1 MTAKSDSTRPIA
13 PHLQVYKW
21 GPAMLVSMMHRITGD
36 GLAIAG
42 GCMLLWWLGALA
54 TGPDAYANFLSC
66 VWLKAEGAPLAWTNW
81 VGRAVLIGLTWAFFQ
96 HMFSGM
102 RHLLLDTGAG
112 YELKANRNWSI
123 IVVIAGLFATA
134 ALWGYIFARA
144 I

>member
-1 MTAKSDSTRPIA
+1 
-13 PHLQVYKW
+13 
-21 GPAMLVSMMHRITGD
+21 
-36 GLAIAG
+36 
-42 GCMLLWWLGALA
+42 
-54 TGPDAYANFLSC
+54 
-66 VWLKAEGAPLAWTNW
+66 
-81 VGRAVLIGLTWAFFQ
+81 
-96 HMFSGM
+96 MFSGM

>member
-1 MTAKSDSTRPIA
+1 MTAKNDSGRPIS

-21 GPAMLVSMMHRITGD
+21 GPHMLVSILHRATGD

-42 GCMLLWWLGALA
+42 GLMLLWWLGALA
-54 TGPDAYANFLSC
+54 TGPDAYADFLKC
-66 VWLKAEGAPLAWTNW
+66 VWLNAPGEALSWTNW
-81 VGRAVLIGLTWAFFQ
+81 VGRSVLIGLTWAFFQ
-96 HMFSGM
+96 HMFSGL

-112 YELKANRNWSI
+112 YELNTNRIWSI
-123 IVVIAGLFATA
+123 VVTVAGLFATA

>member
-1 MTAKSDSTRPIA
+1 MAADRPIS

-21 GPAMLVSMMHRITGD
+21 GPAMLVSILHRATGD

-54 TGPDAYANFLSC
+54 TGPQAYADFLSC
-66 VWLKAEGAPLAWTNW
+66 VWLQAGSDTLSWTNW
-81 VGRAVLIGLTWAFFQ
+81 VGRGVLVGLTWAFFQ
-96 HMFSGM
+96 HMFSGL

-112 YELKANRNWSI
+112 YGLSTNRTWSM
-123 IVVIAGLFATA
+123 IVVIAGLAATA
-134 ALWGYIFARA
+134 MLWGFIFGRM